1 MSSASCIICNAERSV
16 HNLRNTLDITLCKQ
30 CFRRYKING
39 IRKRVQEDPPEIT
52 TKSLLDFLE
61 LQNTH
66 SPTMFGHLQNLAMC
80 CQFHLPQNAAPM
92 FLALALQSET
102 LSPKSLVA
110 YLVAYV
116 FTHIYGSETKEKSAS
131 GALVLAT
138 GLAELIAIDVI
149 VCAAV
154 KDKILNPKFD
164 GSDFTFEY
172 THEKYENIKSL
183 RLKSLKRFVRDFSKE
198 IPHPKQIKSLMA
210 KAKI

>member
-1 MSSASCIICNAERSV
+1 MLEN
-16 HNLRNTLDITLCKQ
+16 K
-30 CFRRYKING
+30 F
-39 IRKRVQEDPPEIT
+39 
-52 TKSLLDFLE
+52 LLNFLE
-61 LQNTH
+61 LEGTH
-66 SPTMFGHLQNLAMC
+66 SPTMFEHLQNLAMC
-80 CQFHLPQNAAPM
+80 CQFHLPQSAAPL
-92 FLALALQSET
+92 FLALALQSEK

-110 YLVAYV
+110 YLIAYD
-116 FTHIYGSETKEKSAS
+116 FTNTYGSEAREKAAS

-154 KDKILNPKFD
+154 KEKILKPDFD
-164 GSDFTFEY
+164 GSNFKFEY

-183 RLKSLKRFVRDFSKE
+183 RLKTLKRFVRDFSKE